1 MKNLFGFE
9 CRELGTVRRS
19 PQLFRRVFNLPARVP
34 FSLSH
39 TPSSSFLATFRSVF
53 HPLPSPLSS
62 SLGPSLRST
71 FSRKTFRKKERTE
84 QKNGS
89 RKLETYRGSHQT
101 PPNLFGTAKNRVVL
115 IANNCFATFCRGG
128 KNGEFVLC
136 TGIGAPSFAR
146 RLSSRQLGKVS
157 HFEGRRR
164 RLPHHT
170 KAETQRRGTS
180 VA

>member
-1 MKNLFGFE
+1 MFLICLRESLF
-9 CRELGTVRRS
+9 
-19 PQLFRRVFNLPARVP
+19 LFLTLLLPP
-34 FSLSH
+34 S
-39 TPSSSFLATFRSVF
+39 SSSFLAAFRSVF

-101 PPNLFGTAKNRVVL
+101 PPNLFGTAKNNVVL
-115 IANNCFATFCRGG
+115 INNCFATFRREG

-170 KAETQRRGTS
+170 KAETQRRGVLPS
-180 VA
+180 REKHCGSLSRLRCQNSEA